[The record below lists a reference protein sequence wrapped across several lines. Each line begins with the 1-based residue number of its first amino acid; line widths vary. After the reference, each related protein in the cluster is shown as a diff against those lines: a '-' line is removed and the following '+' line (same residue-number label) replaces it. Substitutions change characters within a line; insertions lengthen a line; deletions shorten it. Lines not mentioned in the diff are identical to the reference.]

1 MLRMVPLPSPTAGE
15 ERLCDEPPKLLQGRG
30 VFPSGTTGGN
40 VAMPLPH
47 DALVLV
53 ADGRKM
59 LFFRN
64 QGDEGQIDL
73 RTEAHDAR
81 YERKD
86 REIKT
91 DAPGLVQQSFGS
103 GRSTYEET
111 DFQQQE
117 EDRWIKDAADELK
130 DRALRNDYDALA
142 IVAPPKALGVLRK
155 CLHKEVEKRLLCTVN
170 KEMSGRPV
178 PDIEALLV
186 GETQAELPNA

>member
-1 MLRMVPLPSPTAGE
+1 
-15 ERLCDEPPKLLQGRG
+15 
-30 VFPSGTTGGN
+30 
-40 VAMPLPH
+40 MPLPH
-47 DALVLV
+47 NALVLV

-64 QGDEGQIDL
+64 HGDGNQIDL

-81 YERKD
+81 RDRRD

-91 DAPGLVQQSFGS
+91 DAPGTVKQSAGY

-130 DRALRNDYDALA
+130 ARVLRNDFDALA
-142 IVAPPKALGVLRK
+142 IVAPPKALGILKK
-155 CLHKEVEKRLLCTVN
+155 CLHNEVQRRIVCTVN
-170 KEMSGRPV
+170 KEMSGRPI
-178 PDIEALLV
+178 PDIEALLD
-186 GETQAELPNA
+186 GRTAPEELPTV